1 MTVPPSFPRD
11 IQRTVLG
18 IPPISPLSF
27 AYGTFTLSG
36 PSFQARSAEKASEY
50 GGPLLHISLPS
61 PGRDSVCPW
70 PRSIAFTSGISVDFL
85 SSPY

>member
-18 IPPISPLSF
+18 IPPIPPLPF
-27 AYGTFTLSG
+27 AYGTFTLYG
-36 PSFQARSAEKASEY
+36 LSFQARSAWEASGY
-50 GGPLLHISLPS
+50 GGPLLHISPPS
-61 PGRDSVCPW
+61 PGGDSVCPW
-70 PRSIAFTSGISVDFL
+70 PFSIAFTNGISVDFL